1 MDDAWNLDVHVNFED
16 SLFWS
21 FMNFLLMDRNTLGL
35 NPSTK
40 HLKTY
45 YSICFNKYPLGYSRT
60 PRKWSKIYNK
70 TLSFHFYK
78 FYFRIAN
85 VSMIKQI
92 ISYPKISKNC
102 FIYLGPFSNDIFQ
115 TIFNLF
121 VLRVRVHGCECVFIG
136 ICVVLLII
144 IFVRIP

>member
-1 MDDAWNLDVHVNFED
+1 M
-16 SLFWS
+16 
-21 FMNFLLMDRNTLGL
+21 
-35 NPSTK
+35 
-40 HLKTY
+40 
-45 YSICFNKYPLGYSRT
+45 FNKYPLGYSRT
-60 PRKWSKIYNK
+60 LRKWSTFIRSTFNRIYNK

-78 FYFRIAN
+78 FNFRIAN

-92 ISYPKISKNC
+92 IFYPKISKNC

-121 VLRVRVHGCECVFIG
+121 VLRVRVHECECVFIG
-136 ICVVLLII
+136 ICVVLFLI